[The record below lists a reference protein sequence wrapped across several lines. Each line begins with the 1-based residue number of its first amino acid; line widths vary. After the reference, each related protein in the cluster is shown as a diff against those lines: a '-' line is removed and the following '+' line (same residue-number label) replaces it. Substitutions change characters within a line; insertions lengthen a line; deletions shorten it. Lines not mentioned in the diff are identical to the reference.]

1 MKKLLGTLVLLGALT
16 IGFGMQTYASESVE
30 DTQATETVG
39 TETNDGKT
47 TEIEATKTDAATGSV
62 NTEMYDEKA
71 AVVAYQL
78 VYVND
83 IGYEEVLKAGYGFF
97 VGDKTQSVYMI
108 TCYNTVILT
117 EAEKQDIAARF
128 GIEENKI
135 NTKIKIY
142 LKGDITVEATL
153 ETGSAE
159 MDFAIVK
166 PATDLSGCTTLR
178 LCEDANINA
187 NGTPVY
193 SFKLPILAT
202 DSDATTAD
210 IQRIDGEIQDW
221 ADIDEVHYYKYNMSD
236 VPVPGMPVIN
246 ERGEVIAV
254 NTNISATASGYYASI
269 QINEIIEVMNVL
281 GFVYNP
287 EIVIDME
294 AATAI
299 ITEYEELQADLYT
312 EETWVLVEESYQ
324 ELIEVKKRVDD
335 GDLDYYTQG
344 ELDSAV
350 GKLRT
355 AIDGLEEPVKE
366 VDSKKVIIIAIIV
379 GSVLFVVI
387 LTLVIVMLVNKS
399 KYKKKLQEEK
409 DNKQSAM
416 EILKM
421 SGRITPGSI
430 QNNVNGLPT
439 NRSLDGVGYGEG
451 YTEGGFSSETTV
463 LSQAGYAMDDATMM
477 SGHLYQE
484 QFISYPTLTR
494 NKTGESVTINKNS
507 FIIGKSPDMV
517 DYCIRYNSNISR
529 KHVCIIKMED
539 GYYIQDLDTTNGTY
553 VNDIRVSGNRSVKLE
568 DGCIIKMAEEE
579 FVFSY

>member
-1 MKKLLGTLVLLGALT
+1 MKKLLGTLILLGALT
-16 IGFGMQTYASESVE
+16 FGFNIQVQAAESE
-30 DTQATETVG
+30 
-39 TETNDGKT
+39 KT
-47 TEIEATKTDAATGSV
+47 TEAVETATGDATEEATTPATQV
-62 NTEMYDEKA
+62 YDEKL
-71 AVVAYQL
+71 AVVPYQL

-83 IGYEEVLKAGYGFF
+83 TGYEEVLKAGYGFF

-117 EAEKQDIAARF
+117 DPEKQAIAKRF
-128 GIEENKI
+128 AIEAKEI

-202 DSDATTAD
+202 YSDATTGD

-221 ADIDEVHYYKYNMSD
+221 ADINEVHYYKYNMSD

-254 NTNISATASGYYASI
+254 NTNISTTNNGYYASI
-269 QINEIIEVMNVL
+269 QINEIIEVMDVL
-281 GFVYNP
+281 GFTYNP
-287 EIVIDME
+287 PIVIDVE
-294 AATAI
+294 AADLI
-299 ITEYEELQADLYT
+299 IEEYETLEASKYIK
-312 EETWVLVEESYQ
+312 ETWVLAEEAYQ
-324 ELIEVKKRVDD
+324 KLIEVRKKVED

-344 ELDSAV
+344 ELDEAV
-350 GKLRT
+350 GELRM
-355 AIDGLEEPVKE
+355 AIDGLQVPKT
-366 VDSKKVIIIAIIV
+366 DAKKVTIIAIII

-387 LTLVIVMLVNKS
+387 LTLVIVLLVNKS

-409 DNKQSAM
+409 DNKQTAM

-430 QNNVNGLPT
+430 QNNMNGLPT

-451 YTEGGFSSETTV
+451 EGGFSSETTV
-463 LSQAGYAMDDATMM
+463 LSQAGYAMDDAAMM

-529 KHVCIIKMED
+529 KHVCIIRMED

>member
-1 MKKLLGTLVLLGALT
+1 MKKLLGTLILLGALT
-16 IGFGMQTYASESVE
+16 FGFGMHSYASESA
-30 DTQATETVG
+30 DGTQATEEAAGVETTEA
-39 TETNDGKT
+39 TETD
-47 TEIEATKTDAATGSV
+47 ATSTST
-62 NTEMYDEKA
+62 MYDEKM
-71 AVVAYQL
+71 AVVPYQL

-83 IGYEEVLKAGYGFF
+83 TGYEEVLKAGYGFF
-97 VGDKTQSVYMI
+97 VGDKTKSVYMI
-108 TCYNTVILT
+108 TCYNTVVLND
-117 EAEKQDIAARF
+117 AEKQALAKRF
-128 GIEENKI
+128 AIEPKEI

-153 ETGSAE
+153 ETGSEE

-202 DSDATTAD
+202 YSDATTGD

-221 ADIDEVHYYKYNMSD
+221 ADINEVHYYKYNMSD

-254 NTNISATASGYYASI
+254 NTSVSATTTGYYASI

-281 GFVYNP
+281 GFEYNP
-287 EIVIDME
+287 EIVIDVE

-299 ITEYEELQADLYT
+299 ITEYEDLQADLYT
-312 EETWVLVEESYQ
+312 EETWALVEESYQ

-344 ELDSAV
+344 ELDQAV
-350 GKLRT
+350 DKLRT
-355 AIDGLEEPVKE
+355 SIDGLEEPVKE

-379 GSVLFVVI
+379 GSALFVVI

-409 DNKQSAM
+409 DNKQTAM
-416 EILKM
+416 EILQM

-430 QNNVNGLPT
+430 HNNTNNPI
-439 NRSLDGVGYGEG
+439 NRSLDGVGYGD
-451 YTEGGFSSETTV
+451 TPISSETTV
-463 LSQAGYAMDDATMM
+463 LSQAGFAMNEADMM

-494 NKTGESVTINKNS
+494 NKTGESVKINKNS

-553 VNDIRVSGNRSVKLE
+553 VNDIRVTGNRSVKLE